1 MLLNDLRAKHR
12 SEYRHRRCLIPGT
25 QKPLILCPDCYKCS
39 ACPFPEYREKHE
51 ANILSWDEYL
61 ESGLEEAY
69 YEPEFSRADIM
80 DQLDAVCDVIK
91 AKNPKY
97 LEAIVLKEY
106 HGLSVDEIAE
116 RMHETKRNVYFF
128 ISEAKKIG
136 KQYRKTKE

>member
-1 MLLNDLRAKHR
+1 
-12 SEYRHRRCLIPGT
+12 
-25 QKPLILCPDCYKCS
+25 
-39 ACPFPEYREKHE
+39 
-51 ANILSWDEYL
+51 
-61 ESGLEEAY
+61 
-69 YEPEFSRADIM
+69 M